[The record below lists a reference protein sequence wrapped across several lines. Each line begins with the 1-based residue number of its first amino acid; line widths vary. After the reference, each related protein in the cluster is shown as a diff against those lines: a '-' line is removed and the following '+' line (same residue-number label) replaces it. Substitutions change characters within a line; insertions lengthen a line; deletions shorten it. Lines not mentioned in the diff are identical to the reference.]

1 MQIEML
7 KIEEVKSYQN
17 NPRDITAAA
26 IEGVAASI
34 KQFGFKVPI
43 IVDKDNILVAGHT
56 RVLAAKRLGLEAV
69 PAIKADDLTEAQIR
83 AFRICDNKV
92 HELSTWDYELLPI
105 ELRDLQNMDFDLQ
118 LLGFDS
124 DELAKILDP
133 GIKDG
138 LTDPDDVPE
147 PPVEPITKPGDLWIL
162 GDHRLLCGD
171 STNPDDVAYLMNSD
185 KASLIFTDPPYNCN
199 YGSSKNPKHKIRQI
213 ENDSMS
219 TDEWSIFCHKMY
231 EIFKEFNTG
240 DIYMWGASGPEG
252 MRMRL
257 WLVEMGCHWSA
268 TIIWKKQQLV
278 LTPANYQRM
287 YEPCYYGWFGK
298 SSFGDDRTQTE
309 VWEINRPL
317 NSKLH
322 PTMKP
327 VELCIKGIT
336 NSSVAGA
343 IVFDG
348 FLGSGSTLIACEQTG
363 RKCYG
368 VEIDPAY
375 CDVIKNRWEQ
385 FTGKKAVLA
394 NEKTPAEARVEE
406 EVK

>member
-7 KIEEVKSYQN
+7 KIEEVKSYEN
-17 NPRDITAAA
+17 NPRDNSGAVDA
-26 IEGVAASI
+26 VAQSI
-34 KQFGFKVPI
+34 KQFGFKVPV
-43 IVDKDNILVAGHT
+43 IVDKNNVLVAGHT
-56 RVLAAKRLGLEAV
+56 RVLAAKKLGLETV
-69 PAIKADDLTEAQIR
+69 PAIRADDLTEDQVR
-83 AFRICDNKV
+83 AFRIADNKL
-92 HELSTWDYELLPI
+92 HELSSWDYELLPL
-105 ELRDLQNMDFDLQ
+105 ELSQLQDANFDLE

-124 DELAKILDP
+124 DEIAKILDP
-133 GIKDG
+133 GIKGG

-147 PPVEPITKPGDLWIL
+147 PPAEPITKPGDIWIL
-162 GDHRLLCGD
+162 GEHRLLCGD
-171 STNPDDVAYLMNSD
+171 STNRDDVIKLMKDD
-185 KASLIFTDPPYNCN
+185 KAGMIFCDPPYNCN
-199 YGSSKNPKHKIRQI
+199 YGSSKNPRHKIRSI

-231 EIFKEFNTG
+231 EIFREFNTG

-257 WLVEMGCHWSA
+257 WLVEMGFHWSA

-278 LTPANYQRM
+278 LSPAKYQRM
-287 YEPCYYGWFGK
+287 YEPCFYGWAEK

-309 VWEINRPL
+309 VWEVNRPL

-336 NSSVAGA
+336 NSSIPGT

-348 FLGSGSTLIACEQTG
+348 FLGSGSTLIACEQIG
-363 RKCYG
+363 RRCYG

-375 CDVIKNRWEQ
+375 CDVIKDRWEK
-385 FTGKKAVLA
+385 FTGKKA
-394 NEKTPAEARVEE
+394 KRDI
-406 EVK
+406 

>member
-1 MQIEML
+1 MQNWVKKNLESRML
-7 KIEEVKSYQN
+7 RKLHVRFGVGVGVKS
-17 NPRDITAAA
+17 P
-26 IEGVAASI
+26 GLHH
-34 KQFGFKVPI
+34 
-43 IVDKDNILVAGHT
+43 VD
-56 RVLAAKRLGLEAV
+56 
-69 PAIKADDLTEAQIR
+69 
-83 AFRICDNKV
+83 
-92 HELSTWDYELLPI
+92 
-105 ELRDLQNMDFDLQ
+105 
-118 LLGFDS
+118 
-124 DELAKILDP
+124 
-133 GIKDG
+133 
-138 LTDPDDVPE
+138 
-147 PPVEPITKPGDLWIL
+147 
-162 GDHRLLCGD
+162 
-171 STNPDDVAYLMNSD
+171 
-185 KASLIFTDPPYNCN
+185 
-199 YGSSKNPKHKIRQI
+199 YGSSKNPRHKIRSI
-213 ENDSMS
+213 KNDSMS

-231 EIFKEFNTG
+231 EIFQEFNTG

-257 WLVEMGCHWSA
+257 WLIEMGCHWSA

-278 LTPANYQRM
+278 LSPAKYQRM
-287 YEPCYYGWFGK
+287 YEPCFFGWFGK

-336 NSSVAGA
+336 NSSVPGA

-385 FTGKKAVLA
+385 FTGKTAVLA
-394 NEKTPAEARVEE
+394 NDKTPTAEAGVVSE
-406 EVK
+406 KK